1 VWEDWNAE
9 AQLSWERAVFSRMR
23 RGDLASFGLL
33 YDAFAKRLVRHV
45 LAPKLGHRAA
55 IEDALAETFR
65 KAFEARATYV
75 QKDTSVYFWL
85 ARIAERVVLDTH
97 RTERRVGALERV
109 FSSEPNEG
117 AQSPEAAYASREVGA
132 LERARMD
139 AALTRLSPRHRAA
152 ITLRI
157 LEERPRE
164 ECAARLGVR
173 IGTFDVLLLRAV
185 RALTTQLEE
194 VGDDRRS

>member
-1 VWEDWNAE
+1 MWEDWNAE

-45 LAPKLGHRAA
+45 LAPKLGDRAA

-75 QKDTSVYFWL
+75 PKDTSVYFWL
-85 ARIAERVVLDTH
+85 ARIAERVVLDAH
-97 RTERRVGALERV
+97 RAERRVGALAWV
-109 FSSEPNEG
+109 FSREPSE
-117 AQSPEAAYASREVGA
+117 ASATPEAAYASREAGA
-132 LERARMD
+132 IERARMD
-139 AALTRLSPRHRAA
+139 AALARLSPRHRAA
-152 ITLRI
+152 ITLRV

-164 ECAARLGVR
+164 ECASRLGVR
-173 IGTFDVLLLRAV
+173 IGTFDVLLLRAI
-185 RALTTQLEE
+185 RALTDMLEE
-194 VGDDRRS
+194 VGDGRRS